1 MKYLKYKC
9 LLAIILG
16 CSLSGCFDLTEE
28 VFDRVDSG
36 VYYQDENSVKS
47 AVATIYSTGA
57 TSYAEYFWYMQE
69 FPADQVTWR
78 VWNGG
83 QWGVEF
89 LNEGRRRRT
98 DLRRFDKFTQGQWW
112 FFGRA
117 TDNGQL
123 YPAKRDRKYEWY
135 PLPASALLVNQGLIQ
150 NPNYK

>member
-57 TSYAEYFWYMQE
+57 TSY
-69 FPADQVTWR
+69 V
-78 VWNGG
+78 GG
-83 QWGVEF
+83 EKRCVS
-89 LNEGRRRRT
+89 
-98 DLRRFDKFTQGQWW
+98 K
-112 FFGRA
+112 FGRSE
-117 TDNGQL
+117 N
-123 YPAKRDRKYEWY
+123 
-135 PLPASALLVNQGLIQ
+135 I
-150 NPNYK
+150 

>member
-83 QWGVEF
+83 QWGYD
-89 LNEGRRRRT
+89 EGE
-98 DLRRFDKFTQGQWW
+98 KFI
-112 FFGRA
+112 F
-117 TDNGQL
+117 
-123 YPAKRDRKYEWY
+123 
-135 PLPASALLVNQGLIQ
+135 SIQ
-150 NPNYK
+150 NWTPDAKIIRSAWENAWTTIGLCNTLLADMGKLTSKSGVVHCR

>member
-83 QWGVEF
+83 QWGYD
-89 LNEGRRRRT
+89 EGE
-98 DLRRFDKFTQGQWW
+98 KFI
-112 FFGRA
+112 F
-117 TDNGQL
+117 
-123 YPAKRDRKYEWY
+123 
-135 PLPASALLVNQGLIQ
+135 SIQ
-150 NPNYK
+150 NWTPDYKTQNKLSVNYKTFCTDFTSINIKQNVNLEYKNKYFYICN

>member
-57 TSYAEYFWYMQE
+57 MLPVMPNISGTCK
-69 FPADQVTWR
+69 
-78 VWNGG
+78 N
-83 QWGVEF
+83 F
-89 LNEGRRRRT
+89 LPIR
-98 DLRRFDKFTQGQWW
+98 
-112 FFGRA
+112 
-117 TDNGQL
+117 
-123 YPAKRDRKYEWY
+123 
-135 PLPASALLVNQGLIQ
+135 
-150 NPNYK
+150 

>member
-57 TSYAEYFWYMQE
+57 TSM
-69 FPADQVTWR
+69 PNTSGTCR
-78 VWNGG
+78 N
-83 QWGVEF
+83 F
-89 LNEGRRRRT
+89 LPIR
-98 DLRRFDKFTQGQWW
+98 
-112 FFGRA
+112 
-117 TDNGQL
+117 
-123 YPAKRDRKYEWY
+123 
-135 PLPASALLVNQGLIQ
+135 
-150 NPNYK
+150 

>member
-83 QWGVEF
+83 QWGYD
-89 LNEGRRRRT
+89 EGEKVYLLHSELDSRCQ
-98 DLRRFDKFTQGQWW
+98 D
-112 FFGRA
+112 
-117 TDNGQL
+117 
-123 YPAKRDRKYEWY
+123 YP
-135 PLPASALLVNQGLIQ
+135 
-150 NPNYK
+150 

>member
-57 TSYAEYFWYMQE
+57 TSYAEYFWY
-69 FPADQVTWR
+69 R
-78 VWNGG
+78 H
-83 QWGVEF
+83 
-89 LNEGRRRRT
+89 LI
-98 DLRRFDKFTQGQWW
+98 DLLQKIHNTFTIWDIHHAHFQIGFISFQSCRMTVLQRPS
-112 FFGRA
+112 G
-117 TDNGQL
+117 
-123 YPAKRDRKYEWY
+123 KRDTLQCKTRDIVTKH
-135 PLPASALLVNQGLIQ
+135 LLYSQKETGTSE
-150 NPNYK
+150 YTT

>member
-57 TSYAEYFWYMQE
+57 TRMIANRHLYFRY
-69 FPADQVTWR
+69 FIILFCIND
-78 VWNGG
+78 
-83 QWGVEF
+83 
-89 LNEGRRRRT
+89 
-98 DLRRFDKFTQGQWW
+98 
-112 FFGRA
+112 
-117 TDNGQL
+117 
-123 YPAKRDRKYEWY
+123 
-135 PLPASALLVNQGLIQ
+135 
-150 NPNYK
+150 